1 MFLSILVL
9 GMLIS
14 LLQFKLPKQLFTFVL
29 VIFIF
34 IYIVCFIYLYTH
46 THTERGSSVINDYM
60 SSGLHNQITKLL
72 FSDYMITY
80 YSQNSNTL
88 FIIYSSS
95 LIPLFHLLNVP
106 L

>member
-34 IYIVCFIYLYTH
+34 IYIVFYICIH
-46 THTERGSSVINDYM
+46 THTERERGSSVINDYM
-60 SSGLHNQITKLL
+60 FHRQ
-72 FSDYMITY
+72 
-80 YSQNSNTL
+80 
-88 FIIYSSS
+88 S
-95 LIPLFHLLNVP
+95 LA
-106 L
+106 